1 MKLIEFQQQKEI
13 PDYLKQK
20 SGLTSQ
26 VIFTALFAW
35 VFIIVYKPLGSN
47 LWGDNTDAM
56 KYFTWATAAVGA
68 GFIVLAISRIL
79 MFYYGKV
86 HRIFNWVYALWIF
99 IEISVMAIMYTAIA
113 KYFMPKTIWVWCQC
127 ILEGDKLMEFFW
139 STFFTIFFVLL
150 IPTILCWLYLAF
162 SQKKKDLLELQNQVK
177 TAGGTPIIEQQSFLQ
192 FKDEKGE
199 VKLHVKADCV
209 IWIEASDNYVDIT
222 YKNQN
227 KLVIFTLRNS
237 LKRLA
242 EDFKDTSLFRCH
254 RSYMVNFD
262 HAVALRKGADG
273 LILEMD
279 TQPAKEI
286 PVSKTYKDETSQAF
300 MQYHC
305 RK

>member
-20 SGLTSQ
+20 SGLASQ

-68 GFIVLAISRIL
+68 GFVVLAISRVL

-86 HRIFNWVYALWIF
+86 HRIFNWVYALWLF

-113 KYFMPKTIWVWCQC
+113 KYFMPKTIWAWCQC
-127 ILEGDKLMEFFW
+127 VLEGDRLMEFFW

-150 IPTILCWLYLAF
+150 IPTMLSCLYLAF

-177 TAGGTPIIEQQSFLQ
+177 TAGGPTILEQQSFLQ
-192 FKDEKGE
+192 FRDEKGD

-222 YKNQN
+222 YKNQD
-227 KLVIFTLRNS
+227 KLVVFTLRNS

-262 HAVALRKGADG
+262 HAVALRKGPDG

>member
-68 GFIVLAISRIL
+68 GFVVLAISRIL
-79 MFYYGKV
+79 MFYYGKI

-113 KYFMPKTIWVWCQC
+113 KYFMPKTIWAWCQC

-177 TAGGTPIIEQQSFLQ
+177 TAGGTTIIEQQSFLQ
-192 FKDEKGE
+192 FKDEKGD

-222 YKNQN
+222 YKNQD
-227 KLVIFTLRNS
+227 KLVVFTLRNS

-262 HAVALRKGADG
+262 HAVALRKGTDG